1 MCIIPDTHIPNQ
13 TDQMK
18 TKIFLAHII
27 ILMFCFQNLFCQKT
41 SSINNTDSNEGI
53 SSLTG
58 ELFTPD
64 LIVDP
69 TTYFNREW
77 LAGDIYLSNGE
88 VVRNKL
94 IKYNGLLDEL
104 FWQEPRSKNVVKLDK
119 EAILQFHFLNL
130 NSDST
135 VYFRKLKVKKYILA
149 DSAEVFGEVVYDGSL
164 SLFILHTY
172 KFEGTE
178 LIRKGGSLFEKKVYN
193 EEPIYIFRSANNKTF
208 VAKSLKRKSL
218 YAFSPGNKDKIKD
231 FLKTNKTGKFI
242 NNLYLVRLT
251 QFLGTLSN

>member
-1 MCIIPDTHIPNQ
+1 
-13 TDQMK
+13 MK
-18 TKIFLAHII
+18 PRR
-27 ILMFCFQNLFCQKT
+27 ILVYTIVLIVTFQSLQGQKSYHKDKVDLT
-41 SSINNTDSNEGI
+41 ASEVC
-53 SSLTG
+53 LTG

-64 LIVDP
+64 FIVDG
-69 TTYFNREW
+69 TTYFNSEW
-77 LAGDIYLSNGE
+77 LPGDIYLSSGE

-178 LIRKGGSLFEKKVYN
+178 LIRIGGSLFEKKVYN

-208 VAKSLKRKSL
+208 
-218 YAFSPGNKDKIKD
+218 
-231 FLKTNKTGKFI
+231 
-242 NNLYLVRLT
+242 
-251 QFLGTLSN
+251 